1 MADLLIATKAFC
13 NTLKSGSFTGD
24 TTMCPTRSQIESAGL
39 YIKKGYTYATDQLVP
54 QDHIERLDWEY
65 TFSVSPTTASAISA
79 AGGSRQFTV
88 TSYKRQYSTSNA
100 GSHIYVEGSQ
110 TNVGYSSSN
119 SGSGTWTSSS
129 NTITYSSNPG
139 GGAKSGTVT
148 WTQNESGKK
157 ATGNHSQVGD
167 TVVSRTNPSVSL
179 SYGSDIPAKG
189 SPGVSPT
196 YSYSQTLTWESGR
209 TTTVTTGGSLTF
221 NKISGSVSI
230 NSSTGLATAP
240 SKGTTSSGRTSVG
253 TATLTVTMSTGES
266 GTSSAATVYQG
277 PNRIENTSWGS
288 WRVTVSADKTEFEK
302 EGGTTTV
309 RASATR
315 SGTHYWTSESSS
327 NASDSGTPS
336 LRLTNTS
343 GFSLSSSSGTTVTLT
358 VGFNNGPARE
368 TTIEASYGGARD
380 TETVRQA
387 IGRQSDSETQTVYS
401 ISVNPSPLTWAYN
414 QTSSKSFTVY
424 STGQDQ
430 IRYRYGTPQPDGSV
444 IWEPWGSWQND
455 GSAYSVGYTS
465 SLSNTTEFTLSDSGN
480 GSGSVSVK
488 SNNTTLNDKTG
499 TVTFTCSP
507 DTSKRASLSLTQYA
521 DVQTDTRYQVVVD
534 RSSASFSWE
543 GESIKIYVTPQYQT
557 VRWATGTTKPSW
569 PSTWSNSSPSAWSAS
584 ISGTGFSQS
593 PSYSSGY
600 TTVTASTN
608 NDTSSGRS
616 GILTVWHD
624 NDSSAKEYVDL
635 YQNRKTMS
643 KTEYE
648 YKYTFSASPTSLSFP
663 ASGGTKTTTVT
674 SYYNSRSRTCTS
686 SDGGSTWTCSNWGSW
701 SSNISTGY
709 TGTVSGTGFSGSGN
723 SATASSNSSP
733 SGRDGTLTL
742 KQTRSN
748 SPVTSDSSDSSI
760 PVKLEQVGDVYPV
773 SDGYQFE
780 HELSVNP
787 TSFPASGG
795 TATIS
800 VVSRRREIYHM
811 SDNTSTHLTRSWET
825 CPSTQ
830 SVSGTGFSKSGN
842 TVNVSANSSTS
853 RRDGD
858 VDSSQNRS
866 GYTVCM
872 VSGYGSDP
880 ANINVPLNQSGK
892 TVSTWMV
899 QFDDMTYE
907 FGTNTTIT
915 SGEYTGETLGS
926 TWTLWVSEG
935 DKISG
940 IIEIENTGNS
950 TKGYLFYIDNYLD
963 NQKTLT
969 PGQVVSETFSFSDV
983 KSHHTM
989 TLQEA

>member
-1 MADLLIATKAFC
+1 
-13 NTLKSGSFTGD
+13 
-24 TTMCPTRSQIESAGL
+24 
-39 YIKKGYTYATDQLVP
+39 
-54 QDHIERLDWEY
+54 
-65 TFSVSPTTASAISA
+65 
-79 AGGSRQFTV
+79 
-88 TSYKRQYSTSNA
+88 
-100 GSHIYVEGSQ
+100 
-110 TNVGYSSSN
+110 
-119 SGSGTWTSSS
+119 
-129 NTITYSSNPG
+129 
-139 GGAKSGTVT
+139 
-148 WTQNESGKK
+148 
-157 ATGNHSQVGD
+157 
-167 TVVSRTNPSVSL
+167 
-179 SYGSDIPAKG
+179 
-189 SPGVSPT
+189 
-196 YSYSQTLTWESGR
+196 
-209 TTTVTTGGSLTF
+209 
-221 NKISGSVSI
+221 
-230 NSSTGLATAP
+230 
-240 SKGTTSSGRTSVG
+240 
-253 TATLTVTMSTGES
+253 MSTGES

-327 NASDSGTPS
+327 NASNSGTPS

-569 PSTWSNSSPSAWSAS
+569 PSTWSNSSPSAWSVS

-880 ANINVPLNQSGK
+880 ANINVPLNQEGKVEIKTETKYLYRFSANPMSLKFKASGGTLQTNISSNRTK
-892 TVSTWMV
+892 YTRTSTDGGNTWGNWVASSPEGVSDYTETVSGDGFTFGGSGGYV
-899 QFDDMTYE
+899 TAYE
-907 FGTNTTIT
+907 NDYPSKRYGKLILKQNRPTGETIDPDSSYHTITIDLEQEAGESNTVDLVFTVSNDTGNFISGLSIWYTLDGNTNTIFTAASINPGESRGGHAVVPKNTTIRW
-915 SGEYTGETLGS
+915 SAS
-926 TWTLWVSEG
+926 VPWRVSPVNGYYSE
-935 DKISG
+935 DAS
-940 IIEIENTGNS
+940 EN
-950 TKGYLFYIDNYLD
+950 
-963 NQKTLT
+963 
-969 PGQVVSETFSFSDV
+969 FSIHS
-983 KSHHTM
+983 
-989 TLQEA
+989 